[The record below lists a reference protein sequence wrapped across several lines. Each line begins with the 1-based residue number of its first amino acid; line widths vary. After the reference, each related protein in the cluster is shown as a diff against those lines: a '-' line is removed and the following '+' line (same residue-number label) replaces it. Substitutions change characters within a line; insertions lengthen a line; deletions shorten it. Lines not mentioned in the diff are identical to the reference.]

1 MKDILMCKAYVCELL
16 EEYRNDLRRIAQ
28 LRYELEH
35 PVRVSSEELIAAMA
49 LGHKE
54 GEAPSAAGHISDKT
68 LYIALNYQEEVK
80 RMNDEVTESIAT
92 KLFPLEQKVNRLRHY
107 VGLLDERQ
115 GTIIRR
121 HYFEGCTLEQL
132 GAELQI
138 SPKTL
143 RKLKNTAIDMLA
155 EMYEYSGIAG

>member
-1 MKDILMCKAYVCELL
+1 MCENVKAYVLKQL

-35 PVRVSSEELIAAMA
+35 PAHVSAEELMSAMA
-49 LGHKE
+49 LGHE
-54 GEAPSAAGHISDKT
+54 ESDAPSSTGHISDKT

-80 RMNDEVTESIAT
+80 RMNAEVKESIAIR
-92 KLFPLEQKVNRLRHY
+92 LFPLERRVDRLEHY

-115 GTIIRR
+115 RAIIRR

-143 RKLKNTAIDMLA
+143 RKLKNAAIDMLTK
-155 EMYEYSGIAG
+155 MYEYSGIVS